1 MATVTRPSPAM
12 PPRDRRVTPSD
23 LKRQK
28 KALTKALRKERKRQE
43 MIGKLRKENDDL
55 SFELSRVRDSRNNT
69 GECC

>member
-1 MATVTRPSPAM
+1 MNTTA
-12 PPRDRRVTPSD
+12 PRERRVTVSD

-43 MIGKLRKENDDL
+43 MIERLRKENEDL
-55 SFELSRVRDSRNNT
+55 YIQVSRVRDARNNT

>member
-1 MATVTRPSPAM
+1 MSTSRTT
-12 PPRDRRVTPSD
+12 PPRDRRVTVSD

-43 MIGKLRKENDDL
+43 MIERLRKENEDL
-55 SFELSRVRDSRNNT
+55 YIQVSRVRDARNNT